1 VTYRYEFTPK
11 SLKQF
16 LKLDRQI
23 QFRIIEKLD
32 QYCSSPNPLV
42 HADPITDK
50 ELGEYRFRIGDYR
63 VVFDIK
69 GELLT
74 IHRVRDRKNVYR

>member
-1 VTYRYEFTPK
+1 MYGYEFTPK

-16 LKLDRQI
+16 RKLDKQI

-32 QYCSSPNPLV
+32 KYCASSDSLI
-42 HADPITDK
+42 HADSIIDK

-63 VVFDIK
+63 VVFDLE
-69 GELLT
+69 GDLLT
-74 IHRVRDRKNVYR
+74 IHRVGDRKNVYR